1 MKNKKKMSFPL
12 YTDNNIIENY
22 SDNNLID
29 PFHKNSKN
37 ERKSNSQTFIMAGEN
52 VIKENRRQISAYY
65 GQNSNNNIPTLITN
79 PNNDKE
85 YNKKRQLL
93 FSGRF
98 KNKNLKNQ
106 MIENSK
112 MIKKIEI
119 MRNKGNDNDL
129 FMKKK

>member
-1 MKNKKKMSFPL
+1 MSFPL